1 MNYLEPAEYEAYGLE
16 ATLPAAWVTA
26 ASSLIDAHCRRP
38 TLAVHEYLERVR
50 LGAGRSGARLTYLP
64 LASAAPATSPI
75 VSARARYADPRR
87 GEAGQSELAVEV
99 AQAFGLAGMWTDLDA
114 ASIDWFAETGEI
126 TFAAHPLGLG
136 FNEAEIRY
144 TAGVAAVPDA
154 VKFACAQVIR
164 NAQATPALN
173 VRASSID
180 RMRLEYFND
189 SLFDATVRAL
199 LAPYVAHKVGS

>member
-1 MNYLEPAEYEAYGLE
+1 MNYLEPTEYEAYGLE

-26 ASSLIDAHCRRP
+26 ASSLIDAQCRRP
-38 TLAVHEYLERVR
+38 TLAVAEYVERVR
-50 LGAGRSGARLTYLP
+50 LSTGRNAARLTYLP
-64 LASAAPATSPI
+64 LAAVTPATTPI
-75 VSARARYADPRR
+75 VSARARYAMPRR
-87 GEAGQSELAVEV
+87 GESADSELAAEI
-99 AQAFGLAGMWTDLDA
+99 AQAFGLPGTWTALDA

-136 FNEAEIRY
+136 FNEVEVRY
-144 TAGVAAVPDA
+144 TAGLAAVPDA

-173 VRASSID
+173 VRAGSID
-180 RMRLEYFND
+180 RMHLEYFSD

-199 LAPYVAHKVGS
+199 LAPYQAQKVGS